1 MTNKSFLVPL
11 MNEAVCMQPC
21 TLKVHAPNPNPNFC
35 AALWH
40 NTALRLQCFTSV
52 LHWQILRQLLFTSLL
67 ILLHNLPQ
75 CDSKYRLSVL
85 LICLEKAFKVIKSFK
100 HLSVVTRI
108 HHDTR
113 WDFVHASKIKQDNTP
128 QLLPIVYA
136 EGARL
141 RPRSHFFYLYG
152 FIIKGVCI

>member
-11 MNEAVCMQPC
+11 MNEAVCMQLC

-52 LHWQILRQLLFTSLL
+52 LHWQILRQLLFMSLL

-100 HLSVVTRI
+100 HLSVVMRI

-113 WDFVHASKIKQDNTP
+113 WDFVGASKTIHHSYFQSCMLKVHGCVHAAT
-128 QLLPIVYA
+128 
-136 EGARL
+136 
-141 RPRSHFFYLYG
+141 FFYLYG